1 VQGYRDDGVVLRTQ
15 KLGEADRIITL
26 LTRHNGRVRAV
37 ARGVRRTKSRF
48 GARLEPFTHVDV
60 MVHSGRSLDVI
71 TQAEV
76 IRAYGTPLASNYP
89 KYTAGTAM
97 LETAERF
104 TPVEKE
110 PAIRQFLLLIGGLR
124 ALGDAV
130 DPVGSA
136 DSSEPGELAGS
147 PVPVGPAVPADR
159 DDPAPAADDG
169 TPGTSGGA
177 AGTSGTPGDADG
189 THGPSGDAEGSDA
202 EGREGP
208 VGTPGTGEAPRD
220 PRMVLDAYFLR
231 SLTFAGYAPA
241 LEACARCGALSP
253 AAVSGAAVSGAAVSG
268 ITVPGITVPG
278 ITVPGTGAAADRERT
293 TGTTG
298 TRGTRGTRGTER
310 ATGTSSAEY
319 TERTEGPP
327 VGTKPLVAFAIPAG
341 GMVCAGCRPPGAAS
355 PAPQTVGLMVAL
367 LRGDWEE
374 AMRSERRHRVECSGL
389 VAAYLQWHL
398 EHSIRSLRHV
408 ERA

>member
-1 VQGYRDDGVVLRTQ
+1 MVVAGRLGGVGDNGSMQGYRDDGVVLRTQ

-37 ARGVRRTKSRF
+37 ARGIRRTKSRF

-60 MVHSGRSLDVI
+60 MIHSGRSLDVI

-76 IRAYGTPLASNYP
+76 IRAYGTPLVSDYP

-124 ALGDAV
+124 ALGDAIG
-130 DPVGSA
+130 PGATA
-136 DSSEPGELAGS
+136 DDDAPGEPG
-147 PVPVGPAVPADR
+147 VPAGEGPPGNP
-159 DDPAPAADDG
+159 DDPSDDDVPGNSDDPSDDDAPGNPDD
-169 TPGTSGGA
+169 PKGG
-177 AGTSGTPGDADG
+177 GEPDA
-189 THGPSGDAEGSDA
+189 T
-202 EGREGP
+202 
-208 VGTPGTGEAPRD
+208 PRD

-241 LEACARCGALSP
+241 LEECARCGS
-253 AAVSGAAVSGAAVSG
+253 
-268 ITVPGITVPG
+268 PGIMTNAG
-278 ITVPGTGAAADRERT
+278 NANGA
-293 TGTTG
+293 
-298 TRGTRGTRGTER
+298 
-310 ATGTSSAEY
+310 
-319 TERTEGPP
+319 
-327 VGTKPLVAFAIPAG
+327 KPLVAFAVAAG
-341 GMVCAGCRPPGAAS
+341 GMVCADCRPPGSAS
-355 PAPQTVGLMVAL
+355 PASQTVALMVAL
-367 LRGDWEE
+367 LRGDWDK

>member
-1 VQGYRDDGVVLRTQ
+1 MQGYRDDGVVLRTQ

-26 LTRHNGRVRAV
+26 LTRRGGRVRAV
-37 ARGVRRTKSRF
+37 AKGVRRTKSRF

-60 MVHSGRSLDVI
+60 MIHPGRSLDVI

-76 IRAYGTPLASNYP
+76 IRAYGTPLVSDYP

-124 ALGDAV
+124 ALGEAV
-130 DPVGSA
+130 DPSDRADDPNSRAPFAPSTPVATNHLGSLE
-136 DSSEPGELAGS
+136 D
-147 PVPVGPAVPADR
+147 PASAIPAD
-159 DDPAPAADDG
+159 
-169 TPGTSGGA
+169 PGM
-177 AGTSGTPGDADG
+177 
-189 THGPSGDAEGSDA
+189 
-202 EGREGP
+202 
-208 VGTPGTGEAPRD
+208 PRD

-241 LEACARCGALSP
+241 LEECARCG
-253 AAVSGAAVSGAAVSG
+253 
-268 ITVPGITVPG
+268 
-278 ITVPGTGAAADRERT
+278 
-293 TGTTG
+293 
-298 TRGTRGTRGTER
+298 
-310 ATGTSSAEY
+310 TSA
-319 TERTEGPP
+319 R
-327 VGTKPLVAFAIPAG
+327 PLVAFAIPAG
-341 GMVCAGCRPPGAAS
+341 GMVCAEDRPPGAAS
-355 PAPQTVGLMVAL
+355 PAPQTVALMIAL
-367 LRGDWEE
+367 LRGDWTS